1 MNELIKKKMGE
12 YEGGKR
18 KGAGVFYNMK
28 PTKSLESSISGL
40 SISWDHWELVGHI
53 LGHRQVCPTLTD
65 LI

>member
-40 SISWDHWELVGHI
+40 SISWDH
-53 LGHRQVCPTLTD
+53 
-65 LI
+65 